1 MLISGARTCSSQR
14 NESPRANSG
23 PGEGATK
30 DALEYCTKGLNGRME
45 GFATL
50 LLTCILVD
58 KDFSYNKPGIIDKV
72 LSSRTLEMN
81 PCW

>member
-1 MLISGARTCSSQR
+1 
-14 NESPRANSG
+14 
-23 PGEGATK
+23 
-30 DALEYCTKGLNGRME
+30 ME